1 MSEID
6 SSFKWAEVVTPSD
19 VTSFS
24 GGPARGLYVGSAG
37 GNISAVMYGDGATVL
52 FTAVPIGILPVECT
66 RINSTD
72 TTSTN
77 IIACR

>member
-1 MSEID
+1 MSEAAI
-6 SSFKWAEVVTPSD
+6 SFKWSEVVTPSD
-19 VTSFS
+19 VTSFP

-37 GNISAVMYGDGATVL
+37 GNISVVMYGDGATVL

-66 RINSTD
+66 RVNSTN

-77 IIACR
+77 IIAVR